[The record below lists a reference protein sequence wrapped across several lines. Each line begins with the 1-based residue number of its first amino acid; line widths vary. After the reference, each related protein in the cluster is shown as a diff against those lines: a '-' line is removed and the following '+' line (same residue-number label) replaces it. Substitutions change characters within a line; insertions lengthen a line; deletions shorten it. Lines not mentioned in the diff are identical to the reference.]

1 MYSMRLRRMGLSCKV
16 FIINEDDTV
25 RRIPYALYERLVKGE
40 SAERSQGYA
49 GKRVRCAVVW
59 VEIMKRRPLRIYDID
74 YILLPFNNKGRID
87 ISEWE
92 RKRKV
97 GMELEAARIKE
108 FLSSVLKKER
118 KSNLIEAQ
126 HRFLKKRYDHE
137 FTWKPNRNI
146 KEEILTY
153 LFGKRK
159 F

>member
-1 MYSMRLRRMGLSCKV
+1 MRLRRIGLSCKV

-25 RRIPYALYERLVKGE
+25 RRIPYALYERLVKGK
-40 SAERSQGYA
+40 SADRSQEYA

-59 VEIMKRRPLRIYDID
+59 VEIMKRRPLRIHDID

-97 GMELEAARIKE
+97 GMEIEAARIKE
-108 FLSSVLKKER
+108 FLSSVLR
-118 KSNLIEAQ
+118 KDKMSNLVEAQ

-137 FTWKPNRNI
+137 FTWKPNRKI
-146 KEEILTY
+146 KEEILTHI
-153 LFGKRK
+153 FGKRK

>member
-1 MYSMRLRRMGLSCKV
+1 MYSMRLRRIGLSCKV

-40 SAERSQGYA
+40 SADRSQEYA

-92 RKRKV
+92 RKV
-97 GMELEAARIKE
+97 GMEIEAARIKE
-108 FLSSVLKKER
+108 FLSSGLR
-118 KSNLIEAQ
+118 KDKTSNLVEAQ

-137 FTWKPNRNI
+137 FTWKPNRKI
-146 KEEILTY
+146 KEEIPTHI
-153 LFGKRK
+153 FGKRK

>member
-1 MYSMRLRRMGLSCKV
+1 
-16 FIINEDDTV
+16 
-25 RRIPYALYERLVKGE
+25 
-40 SAERSQGYA
+40 
-49 GKRVRCAVVW
+49 
-59 VEIMKRRPLRIYDID
+59 
-74 YILLPFNNKGRID
+74 LLPFNNKGRID

-92 RKRKV
+92 KKKKV

-108 FLSSVLKKER
+108 FLSSVLRKGK

-137 FTWKPNRNI
+137 FTWKPNRKI